1 MAQGL
6 TMPLPHLEAAAM
18 VSPPD
23 LFLRSPD
30 ATFTAA
36 QWEQLSH
43 DSVCYEIIDGVLYM
57 STVPSLLHAWVSG
70 EVNNALRTHLVDTG
84 VAFVFYAPIGVF
96 ILGCDPVQP
105 DLVVVRQEGRAMLQG
120 ERIRGVPALLV
131 EILSPSNAAYDLVTR
146 RVAYAR
152 AGLPEYWIARP
163 AMRDVLICTD
173 PDTAAGQYLQ
183 VAHVQ
188 PDAELVSPT
197 LPFRIAITDFFV
209 GAQFTV
215 P

>member
-1 MAQGL
+1 
-6 TMPLPHLEAAAM
+6 MPQAHSEAAM

-23 LFLRSPD
+23 LFLRSPG

-43 DSVCYEIIDGVLYM
+43 DNVRYEIIDGVLYM
-57 STVPSLLHAWVSG
+57 STSPTLFHQWIVQ
-70 EVNNALRTHLVDTG
+70 EVNAALRAQLVHTG
-84 VAFVFYAPIGVF
+84 IAFVFSAPVGLF
-96 ILGCDPVQP
+96 MPGCDPVQP
-105 DLVVVRQEGRAMLQG
+105 DLVVVRQEDRAILQG

-131 EILSPSNAAYDLVTR
+131 EILSPSNAEYDLVTKR
-146 RVAYAR
+146 AAYAR
-152 AGLPEYWIARP
+152 AGLPEYWIVRP
-163 AMRDVLICTD
+163 ATRDVLVCTD

-188 PDAELVSPT
+188 PGAELVSPT
-197 LPFRIAITDFFV
+197 LPFRIAIPAFFV
-209 GAQFTV
+209 GAQFTA